1 MELNAEMNKI
11 FGQEMAKLFAAT
23 ISEEEL
29 QRKAREVWKD
39 LNRREDSWG
48 GRREPEIERFIKEE
62 ILKRL
67 YEKIQ
72 AILEEPVSDEILEKK
87 AREMVEAARKAGEE
101 AIVKDMAKHMV
112 NNALSVY
119 GRSDEIVCEVLQR
132 LNLQQQRN
140 TGY

>member
-11 FGQEMAKLFAAT
+11 FGQEMAKLFAVT

-29 QRKAREVWKD
+29 QRKALEVWKD

-48 GRREPEIERFIKEE
+48 YKRDPEIERFIKEE

-101 AIVKDMAKHMV
+101 AIVKDMATHMV

-119 GRSDEIVCEVLQR
+119 GRSDDIVCEVLQR
-132 LNLQQQRN
+132 LNLQQQSN

>member
-1 MELNAEMNKI
+1 MEINAEMNKI
-11 FGQEMAKLFAAT
+11 FGQEMAKLFAAP

-39 LNRREDSWG
+39 LNCREDSWG
-48 GRREPEIERFIKEE
+48 CRREPEIERFIKEE

-101 AIVKDMAKHMV
+101 AIVKDMAQHMV
-112 NNALSVY
+112 NSALSVY
-119 GRSDEIVCEVLQR
+119 GRSDDIVCEVLQR

>member
-11 FGQEMAKLFAAT
+11 FGQEMAKLFSAT

-48 GRREPEIERFIKEE
+48 CRRDPEIERFIKEE

-101 AIVKDMAKHMV
+101 AIVKDMAQHMV
-112 NNALSVY
+112 NSALSVY
-119 GRSDEIVCEVLQR
+119 GRSDDIVREVLQR
-132 LNLQQQRN
+132 LNLQQQSN

>member
-29 QRKAREVWKD
+29 QRKAQGVWKD
-39 LNRREDSWG
+39 MNLREDSWSY
-48 GRREPEIERFIKEE
+48 RSEPEIERFIKEE

-112 NNALSVY
+112 NNVLSVY
-119 GRSDEIVCEVLQR
+119 GRSDDIVCEVLQR

-140 TGY
+140 QGY